1 MSEST
6 KRCHSP
12 PTGATPG
19 KKPPKRHMQ
28 ENVKKTSR
36 KSLFQ
41 TGTVIKKKVESVV
54 SVNFPVCGIVS
65 PHDMSSRL
73 NTILKYRNIVVHLVI
88 FCMLYDNNSH
98 ELF

>member
-6 KRCHSP
+6 KRYHSP

-19 KKPPKRHMQ
+19 KKAQKRHMQ

-54 SVNFPVCGIVS
+54 SV
-65 PHDMSSRL
+65 
-73 NTILKYRNIVVHLVI
+73 
-88 FCMLYDNNSH
+88 
-98 ELF
+98 